1 MVDNTVLVVIAF
13 VVSIAVEAA
22 IGTVVGL
29 VIKSKFEKRE
39 QEKKEAK
46 ENADRLAKIEKE
58 KEAAES
64 NARCEL
70 VKQAIH
76 EEMESMK
83 NNIKEELE
91 PLKENVDQ
99 LRKGF
104 QKDLRRS
111 LRQDGALY
119 LTRGYASHQE
129 KTEYDEL
136 YWTYHN
142 MGRNGVVDAEH
153 NRVMEL
159 PDHPEGA
166 QHDANRN

>member
-1 MVDNTVLVVIAF
+1 MADNIVLVVIAF

-22 IGTVVGL
+22 IGTIVGL

-46 ENADRLAKIEKE
+46 ENAEKLE
-58 KEAAES
+58 ELRRKQEVESS

-70 VKQAIH
+70 VKQTIH
-76 EEMESMK
+76 NEIDQMRQDFRK
-83 NNIKEELE
+83 ELE
-91 PLKENVDQ
+91 PVNSNLEQ

-119 LTRGYASHQE
+119 LDRGYASHQE

-136 YWTYHN
+136 Y
-142 MGRNGVVDAEH
+142 
-153 NRVMEL
+153 
-159 PDHPEGA
+159 
-166 QHDANRN
+166 